1 MGHQV
6 GAIVSSHGLSST
18 GGSNPSQPGPDGTCG
33 PACQAAQKR
42 LICERGFVP
51 DCPLRKGGLAPTAGQ
66 LAVTAYGLLPLPSP
80 AVRRS
85 PSETLRYQG
94 LPYTYVNLWTW
105 FWTDPQTFRSLSK
118 TVTAGTLSATVTAR
132 PTSLVFDP
140 GDGNLAVTCDG
151 PGRAWQPSDGNGPPA
166 SGCAY
171 RYAQVSSEGPVTA
184 SVSILWQVTWM
195 ANNGMSG
202 ALPVLM
208 TQASDRLNVI
218 QTQVVNR

>member
-1 MGHQV
+1 LLC
-6 GAIVSSHGLSST
+6 A
-18 GGSNPSQPGPDGTCG
+18 QPYI
-33 PACQAAQKR
+33 ACASMTIQAA
-42 LICERGFVP
+42 
-51 DCPLRKGGLAPTAGQ
+51 APTAGQ

-85 PSETLRYQG
+85 PSEALRYQG

-118 TVTAGTLSATVTAR
+118 TVTAGTLTATVTAR

-140 GDGNLAVTCDG
+140 GDGNPAVTCDG
-151 PGRAWQPSDGNGPPA
+151 PGRAWQPSDGNGPPV

-171 RYAQVSSEGPVTA
+171 RYVQVSSEGPVTA
-184 SVSILWQVTWM
+184 SVSILWQVTWV